1 MKDMIRPREPLQGG
15 RGQSLRGIK
24 RLQILFSQVPGSG
37 QSVLSQQGMPPSESR
52 TKVLLQP
59 GGVGSP
65 TRGGQAETWS
75 VWLASLIRP
84 NSWPRFR
91 QLLRLSPTVNK
102 VRFWWDWR
110 VISLITYTGPTLIQ
124 PGTEGSRLWSSSYS
138 AYWRFLWC
146 W

>member
-1 MKDMIRPREPLQGG
+1 MCRNPLGRGDPIGAPIGPYRGPYRSPIGALGPREPLQGG

-65 TRGGQAETWS
+65 TRGGQTLLPWS
-75 VWLASLIRP
+75 V
-84 NSWPRFR
+84 
-91 QLLRLSPTVNK
+91 
-102 VRFWWDWR
+102 
-110 VISLITYTGPTLIQ
+110 
-124 PGTEGSRLWSSSYS
+124 
-138 AYWRFLWC
+138 
-146 W
+146 